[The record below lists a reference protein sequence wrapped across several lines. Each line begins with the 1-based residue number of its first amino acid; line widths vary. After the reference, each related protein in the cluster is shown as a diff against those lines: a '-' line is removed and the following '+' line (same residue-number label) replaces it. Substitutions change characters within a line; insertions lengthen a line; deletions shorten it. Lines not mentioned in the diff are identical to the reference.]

1 MLSMAN
7 AGPNTNGSQ
16 FFITTVTTPH
26 LDRKHVVFGKVWPS
40 LMLHARPSYASCT
53 SLIIIIIINQ
63 QVVKGM
69 KVVQQIEALAVD
81 KSDKP
86 RDRVEICDCGIYTAE

>member
-1 MLSMAN
+1 
-7 AGPNTNGSQ
+7 
-16 FFITTVTTPH
+16 
-26 LDRKHVVFGKVWPS
+26 
-40 LMLHARPSYASCT
+40 MLHARPSYASCT